1 MLNPAP
7 LPFKVNPP
15 STALPALSGFGV
27 LAIEG
32 PQAGAFLQAQAMNDV
47 AALAVGEWQWNGWLT
62 AKGRV
67 IALFALLR
75 VADDAYRLVL
85 PDHPAAALRDAL
97 ARFVF
102 RSKVRLAVDESI
114 ACLGDIPAAGAVADA
129 PRHAVADAG
138 GGWLRLDL
146 GGDDVERG
154 LWLAPAA
161 SALVA
166 PPDARVDAAWRDA
179 DLRHGLPRL
188 GPAQGEA
195 WTPQMLSLERL
206 RAFSLKK
213 GCYPGQEIVA
223 RTHYLGQAKRGLV
236 LVAGD
241 ALREGEALLDARGA
255 SVGTLVCA
263 DAAGRIALAVAN
275 VESVDAAAT
284 VAGRAVERKAL
295 AGGLQR
301 PA

>member
-1 MLNPAP
+1 M
-7 LPFKVNPP
+7 PFKVNPP
-15 STALPALSGFGV
+15 RARLPALSGFGV
-27 LAIEG
+27 LAVEG
-32 PQAGAFLQAQAMNDV
+32 PQSGAFLQAQAMNDV

-67 IALFALLR
+67 VALFALLR
-75 VADDAYRLVL
+75 IADESYRLLL
-85 PDHPAAALRDAL
+85 PDHPAAALRESL

-102 RSKVRLAVDESI
+102 RSKLRLEVDDSM
-114 ACLGDIPAAGAVADA
+114 ACLGEIPAAGPIAGA

-138 GGWLRLDL
+138 DGLLRLDW
-146 GGDDVERG
+146 GGDDIERG
-154 LWLAPAA
+154 LWLAP
-161 SALVA
+161 STSTFVA
-166 PPDARVDAAWRDA
+166 PPDAGVDAAWRDA

-188 GPAQGEA
+188 GPAQVEA
-195 WTPQMLSLERL
+195 LTPQMLSLERL
-206 RAFSLKK
+206 RAFSLRK

-236 LVAGD
+236 RVCGE
-241 ALREGEALLDARGA
+241 ALREGEALLDSRGA

-263 DAAGRIALAVAN
+263 DAAERSALAVAN
-275 VESVDAAAT
+275 VESVDAATT
-284 VAGRAVERKAL
+284 VAGQAVERSAL